1 MTKYHSW
8 VPNTCP
14 KILGVKKPKSSHYG
28 SSPRSYQSHH
38 QHNAEGFQTLLTK
51 KPAQK
56 PWNKESKITHI
67 WLLEFHRMFAMPVD
81 GFANQLALL
90 PRTPAR
96 SRLFRPF
103 SLCTHLH
110 THRYME
116 EDICFTQWIFHVLTV
131 DFWCRALNSPLCCHI
146 PWIQCKCYLF
156 PCTHIC
162 VRLWGMANLVWC
174 VFPRRK
180 MRSMEAHRFQTK
192 TYVEFDWSLQWRI
205 QNFLD
210 GGTNTEGR

>member
-1 MTKYHSW
+1 MVSLQEAPITLSA
-8 VPNTCP
+8 PCRG
-14 KILGVKKPKSSHYG
+14 L
-28 SSPRSYQSHH
+28 
-38 QHNAEGFQTLLTK
+38 QTLLTK
-51 KPAQK
+51 KPAQIMK
-56 PWNKESKITHI
+56 QNPTGYI

-90 PRTPAR
+90 PRTPAW

-110 THRYME
+110 THIGME

-146 PWIQCKCYLF
+146 PGIRCKCYLF
-156 PCTHIC
+156 ACTHIC
-162 VRLWGMANLVWC
+162 VRFWGMANLAWC

-180 MRSMEAHRFQTK
+180 CVPWKHIGFQTK

-205 QNFLD
+205 QNFPD
-210 GGTNTEGR
+210 GGTNTERRQPIIGSFFLRNCMKMRRLGPES